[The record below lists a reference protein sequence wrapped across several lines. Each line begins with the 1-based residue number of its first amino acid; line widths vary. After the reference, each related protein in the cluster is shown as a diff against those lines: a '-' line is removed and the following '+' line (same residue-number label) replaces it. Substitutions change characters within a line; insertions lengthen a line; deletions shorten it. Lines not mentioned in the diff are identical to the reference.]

1 VNEKKIQASARGE
14 ECCVRLPGI
23 CINNPETVVFAHLNG
38 VRFGHGVGKKTRWGA
53 YACHACHMELDRQT
67 TILEKD
73 YVKLCHY
80 EAVIETLDKLVEKGL
95 I

>member
-1 VNEKKIQASARGE
+1 MNEKKIQASARGE
-14 ECCVRLPGI
+14 ECTVRLPGI
-23 CINNPETVVFAHLNG
+23 CSHNPETVVFAHLNG
-38 VRFGHGVGKKTRWGA
+38 VRFGHGVGKKTKWGA
-53 YACHACHMELDRQT
+53 YSCHACHMELDRQT

>member
-14 ECCVRLPGI
+14 ECTVRLPGI
-23 CINNPETVVFAHLNG
+23 CSHNPETVVFAHLNG

-53 YACHACHMELDRQT
+53 YACHDCHMELDRQT

-73 YVKLCHY
+73 YVKLAHY